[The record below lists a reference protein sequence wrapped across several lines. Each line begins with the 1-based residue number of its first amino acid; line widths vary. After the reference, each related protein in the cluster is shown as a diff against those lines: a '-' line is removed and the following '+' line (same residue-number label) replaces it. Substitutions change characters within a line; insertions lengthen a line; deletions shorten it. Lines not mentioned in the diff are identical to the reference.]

1 VFIQGATGFVSMSAV
16 RDDAEQRAA
25 TFCRA
30 KGDRRWEA
38 IEETTANPP
47 YIRGKLPPHRN
58 RVSVPHPSSKI
69 DSISVS
75 VPDVKYIK
83 LVDVKRLL
91 DTGVITQAE
100 FDSQKA
106 KILAEP

>member
-1 VFIQGATGFVSMSAV
+1 VLIQGATGFVSMTAV

-47 YIRGKLPPHRN
+47 YILGNFPRIEIEVVLVRLGRN
-58 RVSVPHPSSKI
+58 RCWDAAFDAIARQFHEPLEGTNTCVTAGARQSGLPH
-69 DSISVS
+69 
-75 VPDVKYIK
+75 
-83 LVDVKRLL
+83 
-91 DTGVITQAE
+91 
-100 FDSQKA
+100 
-106 KILAEP
+106 